1 MKIRRLWLVLF
12 SFGLIFGV
20 AYVMTAWGPGSP
32 QSNRYHYP
40 ADADEAKPGKYYTLV
55 DSTGRIILQT
65 GLPVGI
71 GDEFITE
78 NNTRYRVSS
87 MNGWN
92 GTMVRVFRQPAGQKG
107 LSALIR
113 RAEPV
118 QAEFDDQPRVGIYCT
133 HSDESYKPTQVSESE
148 RGSGAIYRVGYSLA
162 SSLVEDGIFVDQS
175 IATQDPHD
183 INAYAR
189 SRRTMMQLL
198 KKGPTAVFDI
208 HRDSAPARA
217 YLPYI
222 TGVESAKVMIVVGR
236 QNPNLNANLAFAE
249 QIKERADE
257 LYPGLIRGIFI
268 GRGSYNQD
276 LFPRALLF
284 EIGTSQ
290 LPEQYAQNA
299 AHCLGDVIGTLL

>member
-1 MKIRRLWLVLF
+1 MKIRRLWLALF
-12 SFGLIFGV
+12 SFGMIFGV
-20 AYVMTAWGPGSP
+20 AYVMTVWGSGSP
-32 QSNRYHYP
+32 QPNKFHYP

-55 DSTGRIILQT
+55 DSSGRIILQT

-71 GDEFITE
+71 GDEFIDE
-78 NNTRYRVSS
+78 DNNRYRVSTI
-87 MNGWN
+87 NGWN
-92 GTMVRVFRQPAGQKG
+92 GTMVRVFRKPAGEKG

-118 QAEFDDQPRVGIYCT
+118 QADLDDQPRVGIYCT
-133 HSDESYKPTQVSESE
+133 HSDESYKPSQGSESD
-148 RGSGAIYRVGYSLA
+148 RGSGAIYRVAYSLA
-162 SSLVEDGIFVDQS
+162 SSLVEDGITVDQS
-175 IATQDPHD
+175 FATHDPHD

-189 SRRTMMQLL
+189 SRRTMMHLL
-198 KKGPTAVFDI
+198 KKGPSAVFDI
-208 HRDSAPARA
+208 HRDSAPATA
-217 YLPYI
+217 YLTYI

-236 QNPNLNANLAFAE
+236 QNPNMNANLAFAE

-284 EIGTSQ
+284 EIGTSE
-290 LPEQYAQNA
+290 LPEEYAQNA
-299 AHCLGDVIGTLL
+299 AHGLGDVLSTLL

>member
-1 MKIRRLWLVLF
+1 MKIRRLWLALF

-20 AYVMTAWGPGSP
+20 AYVMNVWGPGAP
-32 QSNRYHYP
+32 QSKKFHYL
-40 ADADEAKPGKYYTLV
+40 ADAEEAEPGKFYTLS
-55 DSTGRIILQT
+55 DSSGRIILQT

-71 GDEFITE
+71 GDEFIDE
-78 NNTRYRVSS
+78 DNTRYRVSS

-92 GTMVRVFRQPAGQKG
+92 GTMVRVFKQPVSKKG
-107 LSALIR
+107 FSALIR

-118 QAEFDDQPRVGIYCT
+118 QADFGDQPRVGIYCT
-133 HSDESYKPTQVSESE
+133 HSDESYKTSQGSTSE

-162 SSLVEDGIFVDQS
+162 SSLVEDGVIVDQS
-175 IATQDPHD
+175 FATHDPHD

-198 KKGPTAVFDI
+198 KKGPNAVFDI
-208 HRDSAPARA
+208 HRDSAPPKA
-217 YLPYI
+217 YLTYI

-236 QNPNLNANLAFAE
+236 QNPNMAANLAFAE

-257 LYPGLIRGIFI
+257 MYPGLIRGIFI

-276 LFPRALLF
+276 LFPRALLL
-284 EIGTSQ
+284 EIGTSE

-299 AHCLGDVIGTLL
+299 AHCLGDVISTLL